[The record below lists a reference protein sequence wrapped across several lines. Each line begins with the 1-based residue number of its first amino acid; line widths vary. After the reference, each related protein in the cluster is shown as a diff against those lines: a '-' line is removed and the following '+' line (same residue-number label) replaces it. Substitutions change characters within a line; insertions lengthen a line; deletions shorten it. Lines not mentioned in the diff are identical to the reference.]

1 MRENNSVPGLM
12 KPTQIAYPPG
22 AGTPRE
28 AATQNMNSSSQHQ
41 ANANRAL
48 AGGKRRKKKSYRG
61 GKINAPQ
68 FTNMPYTPQ
77 GGHGTNPND
86 QMATNARTSTQ
97 MAANSK
103 LDNLQAVNNL
113 QAGGNPDWHW
123 PCLNGG
129 KKRTKKNNRKLQNNS
144 MYRRRKSRKH
154 RKSHKRNKSRKH

>member
-1 MRENNSVPGLM
+1 MGENKSIPVTY
-12 KPTQIAYPPG
+12 PTVKAYSPG
-22 AGTPRE
+22 AGTPRASAMQE
-28 AATQNMNSSSQHQ
+28 MNAGSQHQ

-103 LDNLQAVNNL
+103 LDNLQA
-113 QAGGNPDWHW
+113 GGNPDWHW

-129 KKRTKKNNRKLQNNS
+129 KKRTKKNKRKLQNNS

>member
-1 MRENNSVPGLM
+1 MGENKSIPVTY
-12 KPTQIAYPPG
+12 PTVKAYSPG
-22 AGTPRE
+22 AGTPRASAMQE
-28 AATQNMNSSSQHQ
+28 MNAGSQHQ

-61 GKINAPQ
+61 GMNAPQ
-68 FTNMPYTPQ
+68 IHMLYTPT

-86 QMATNARTSTQ
+86 QMAGNAGISAQ
-97 MAANSK
+97 MAENSK
-103 LDNLQAVNNL
+103 FDHRVQAVDHGV

-123 PCLNGG
+123 PCHNGG
-129 KKRTKKNNRKLQNNS
+129 KKRTKKNNRKLRNNS

>member
-1 MRENNSVPGLM
+1 MGENKSIPGVTY
-12 KPTQIAYPPG
+12 PTVKAYSPG

-28 AATQNMNSSSQHQ
+28 AAMQNMNASSQHQ
-41 ANANRAL
+41 AIANRAL

-61 GKINAPQ
+61 GKMNAPQ
-68 FTNMPYTPQ
+68 IINMPYEPT

-86 QMATNARTSTQ
+86 QMATNARISTQ

-103 LDNLQAVNNL
+103 LDNLQA
-113 QAGGNPDWHW
+113 GGNPDWDW
-123 PCLNGG
+123 PCFKGG
-129 KKRTKKNNRKLQNNS
+129 KKRTKKNKRNVRNNS